1 MLAHPR
7 RVSQV
12 VAVSRIELAAG
23 LRKKQQRKKQGAAR
37 GKKRNRIC
45 MRGEVLITRAS
56 SCPVVACPL
65 LLYERIIIGR
75 SACADAHAEFLSRRA
90 LLSAFRAVTR
100 AEDDERLRGIE
111 TPHARCIARWTIA
124 TGQSER

>member
-1 MLAHPR
+1 
-7 RVSQV
+7 
-12 VAVSRIELAAG
+12 
-23 LRKKQQRKKQGAAR
+23 
-37 GKKRNRIC
+37 

-75 SACADAHAEFLSRRA
+75 SACANAHAEFLSRRA

-100 AEDDERLRGIE
+100 TEDDERPPVETPIE
-111 TPHARCIARWTIA
+111 TPHVRYEMHREMDDRNRTK
-124 TGQSER
+124 